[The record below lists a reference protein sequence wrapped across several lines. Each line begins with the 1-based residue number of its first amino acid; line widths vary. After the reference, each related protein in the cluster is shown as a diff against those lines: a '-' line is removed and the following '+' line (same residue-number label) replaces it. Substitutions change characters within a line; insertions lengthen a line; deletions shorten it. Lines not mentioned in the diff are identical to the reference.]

1 MQQKDNKKLFDIFF
15 TTQDKIQKADCVDW
29 GSDSL
34 DGDSYWLQD
43 AYKLTLS
50 MDEREK
56 FEVYMIAN
64 PLVNGQSEYIDD
76 FDTDYGHISV
86 HVN

>member
-1 MQQKDNKKLFDIFF
+1 
-15 TTQDKIQKADCVDW
+15 
-29 GSDSL
+29 
-34 DGDSYWLQD
+34 
-43 AYKLTLS
+43 

>member
-43 AYKLTLS
+43 AGVL
-50 MDEREK
+50 
-56 FEVYMIAN
+56 
-64 PLVNGQSEYIDD
+64 
-76 FDTDYGHISV
+76 
-86 HVN
+86 